1 MAKSLNRKENQHH
14 TPSKSTLKK
23 PLIGLETLKNCLE
36 KDYFAKVSIV
46 HSTARFE
53 EENLAIEMNCNIS
66 LLEMLFHIQ
75 QGNWGS
81 TPSLN
86 MVNKGTSLM
95 GEHLQYIR
103 DENQTT
109 TDIEELSI
117 ILKDCTI
124 VIKKIAPES
133 IEQEI
138 DVLLNV
144 LAENYVYI
152 TKHLTITP
160 MELFIPVYE
169 EVSTANYPGN
179 PLGAKKIIEKGYYSY
194 WGVYYNDEEEAM
206 IYDLYS
212 KCIITG
218 DLDLLNL

>member
-1 MAKSLNRKENQHH
+1 MPLNRKENQDYS
-14 TPSKSTLKK
+14 TSKSTLKK
-23 PLIGLETLKNCLE
+23 PLIGLDTLKSCLE
-36 KDYFAKVSIV
+36 KDYFAKVTIV
-46 HSTARFE
+46 YSTACFE

-75 QGNWGS
+75 QGNWGN

-86 MVNKGTSLM
+86 KVYKGSSLF

-152 TKHLTITP
+152 TKHLTVTP

-169 EVSTANYPGN
+169 EVSSANHSNNTVGS
-179 PLGAKKIIEKGYYSY
+179 KKIIEKGYYSY
-194 WGVYYNDEEEAM
+194 WGVYYNEEEEAM

-212 KCIITG
+212 KSIIAG